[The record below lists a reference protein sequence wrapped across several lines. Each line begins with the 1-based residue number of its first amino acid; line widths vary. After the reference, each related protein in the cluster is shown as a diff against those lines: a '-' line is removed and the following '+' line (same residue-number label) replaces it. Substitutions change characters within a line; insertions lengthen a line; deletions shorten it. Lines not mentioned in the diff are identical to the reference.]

1 MIMYDYVFITHV
13 PAFYKV
19 NLYNRIAKHCR
30 IFVIFIAKTSVLRT
44 KDFIGT
50 NMMFDYKILY
60 PGPFE
65 KRSIIKNI
73 HLLHKYIR
81 NLQYKTIVVNGWDL
95 LEFWYATFLLK
106 AKQKAV
112 VVESNI
118 SESTVSGLKW
128 LLKYFFLKN
137 IDIGFPSGQL
147 HQKLL
152 DTLAFNGKSFFTK
165 GVGIFN
171 RIPFEYPDRKFQ
183 NMFLFVGR
191 LSEEKNITMLI
202 DVFNKHPEL
211 SLTIVGSGPQNHY
224 LKSIAAGNIHF
235 YSHIDN
241 TILFRIYLEH
251 DVFILPSLKEPWGLV
266 VDEALYYGLPV
277 IVSSHAGCHSELV
290 VDGKHG
296 IVFDP
301 TNQQQLEKAILK
313 MTNET
318 NYYAYQKSVRQIDFY
333 QRDEIQ
339 ILAYRLGISR

>member
-1 MIMYDYVFITHV
+1 MYDYVFITHV

-30 IFVIFIAKTSVLRT
+30 IFVVFVAETSVLRT

-65 KRSIIKNI
+65 KRSILKNI
-73 HLLHKYIR
+73 NLLHKYLR
-81 NLQYKTIVVNGWDL
+81 NLQYNTIVVNGWDL
-95 LEFWYATFLLK
+95 LEFWHANFVLK

-118 SESTVSGLKW
+118 SESKTSGLKW
-128 LLKYFFLKN
+128 LLKHFFLLN
-137 IDIGFPSGQL
+137 IDMGFPSGQL
-147 HQKLL
+147 HKKLL
-152 DTLAFNGKSFFTK
+152 DILKFKGRSYITK

-171 RIPFEYPDRKFQ
+171 RLPFEYTNRKFQ
-183 NMFLFVGR
+183 KKFLFVGR
-191 LSEEKNITMLI
+191 LSEEKNIPMLI
-202 DVFNKHPEL
+202 SIFNKHKEL
-211 SLTIVGSGPQNHY
+211 SLTIVGSGPQNQY
-224 LKSIAAGNIHF
+224 LQKIVTGNIQF

-241 TILFRIYLEH
+241 TQLFRVYLSH
-251 DVFILPSLKEPWGLV
+251 DVFILPSLREPWGLV

-301 TNQQQLEKAILK
+301 TSQKELEEAI
-313 MTNET
+313 MRMSNEK
-318 NYYAYQKSVRQIDFY
+318 NYYAYQKSVRQIDFHK
-333 QRDEIQ
+333 RDEIQ
-339 ILAYRLGISR
+339 VRAYIQGLQ